1 MSVSKQQKTVMVFG
15 TFDILH
21 HGHISLFHQA
31 REYGEKLLVVVS
43 RDSRVEILK
52 GARPMFTQRERVT
65 LLRELRCVDEV
76 ILGGIRDVYQVIKET
91 KPDVI
96 VLGYDQ
102 CHFTEGLEKVITGFG
117 LQTKVVRAK
126 AHKPKAHKT
135 KILKQ
140 KMNHAI

>member
-1 MSVSKQQKTVMVFG
+1 MSVPKQQKTVMVFG

-31 REYGEKLLVVVS
+31 RKYGEKLLVVVS
-43 RDSRVEILK
+43 RDKRVEVIK
-52 GARPMFTQRERVT
+52 GARPMFTQRERIT
-65 LLRELRCVDEV
+65 LLRELKCVDEV
-76 ILGGIRDVYQVIKET
+76 ILGGIQDVYQVIKEN

-102 CHFTEGLEKVITGFG
+102 YYFTDDLEKVIIESQ
-117 LQTKVVRAK
+117 LQTKIVRAK
-126 AHKPKAHKT
+126 AYKPKAHKT

-140 KMNHAI
+140 KIKCTL